1 MKEYIKCLNETS
13 IPNEKGVNFAPL
25 VIWRKGEYYRILK
38 ESDKY
43 IWPMNEILFSI
54 SKNKIIDN
62 LFENMIALEKP
73 SGARIPLGF
82 IRLTEDEV
90 KAEKEKN
97 N

>member
-1 MKEYIKCLNETS
+1 
-13 IPNEKGVNFAPL
+13 
-25 VIWRKGEYYRILK
+25 
-38 ESDKY
+38 
-43 IWPMNEILFSI
+43 MNEILFSI

-73 SGARIPLGF
+73 SGARVPLGF